1 LPDNPPQYI
10 DGKARQHI
18 YYKATL
24 EHLANPYFKWVPN
37 APYRDSNAAGLSY
50 TYSDLGPSD
59 FVSGIAES
67 IIPVYNMGGWFDGFP
82 NSTTQWHSTLKA
94 TNPSKMLI
102 SPINHSNPGFNP
114 RNPGPYLEYFGEN
127 LTSFYTG
134 NQLERL
140 RFFDHCLKGIEN
152 GVDKE
157 PPIYI
162 LVMNGGGWRFE
173 NEWPIGR
180 QMITNYYFEAGNT
193 LAKDRTSN
201 GSDSYQVDLA
211 HDSRQNTSRANR
223 WNLGAM
229 DRVMT
234 RTDKDQK
241 CLTYTSEQ
249 LEQDTEVTGHP
260 IVHFWVSST
269 ANDGAFFVYLEDVY
283 ENGEAYYV
291 TDGLLR
297 ANFAKLVSKQ
307 DILPSGSDIKVLPDL
322 PWHGFKQSDYVD
334 GIFAGGKKVEVVL
347 DLLPTSWVFKKGHR
361 IRVSIATADW
371 PTFQLHPKLSPTNNP
386 NDPNNIV
393 PTITVYR
400 DADHPSRIDLPVIP
414 QKPTLF
420 EGTAKV
426 RTSDGTYKGQAELYA
441 FTDAVYLRYEN
452 QWMKWGSCEHREG
465 KSLESFEC
473 SGDFG
478 KLRATIR
485 HKKDDSYVTSAH
497 GHGVSFK
504 GTAK

>member
-1 LPDNPPQYI
+1 M
-10 DGKARQHI
+10 A
-18 YYKATL
+18 
-24 EHLANPYFKWVPN
+24 E
-37 APYRDSNAAGLSY
+37 
-50 TYSDLGPSD
+50 
-59 FVSGIAES
+59 SGIA
-67 IIPVYNMGGWFDGFP
+67 IYTVGCWFSVFTRD
-82 NSTTQWHSTLKA
+82 TTWRYATQKA
-94 TNPSKMLI
+94 TNPSKMFIAPAGHETFGL
-102 SPINHSNPGFNP
+102 SVRP
-114 RNPGPYLEYFGEN
+114 PGPYWGYFGINVAEVHKGYN
-127 LTSFYTG
+127 
-134 NQLERL
+134 NERL
-140 RFFDHCLKGIEN
+140 RFFDHYLKGIES
-152 GVDKE
+152 GIDKE

-162 LVMNGGGWRFE
+162 YVMNGDGWRLE
-173 NEWPIGR
+173 NEWPLGR
-180 QMITNYYFEAGNT
+180 QAITNYYFAEGNT
-193 LAKDRTSN
+193 LAKDKTSN
-201 GSDSYQVDLA
+201 GSDNYKVDLTLKNLQ
-211 HDSRQNTSRANR
+211 SRWTNGIAA
-223 WNLGAM
+223 LKEI
-229 DRVMT
+229 VK
-234 RTDKDQK
+234 RTDLDPK
-241 CLTYTSEQ
+241 CLTYTSEP
-249 LEQDTEVTGHP
+249 LEQDVEVTGHP

-269 ANDGAFFVYLEDVY
+269 ANDGDFFVYLEDVDDK
-283 ENGEAYYV
+283 GEALFV

-297 ANFAKLVSKQ
+297 ANFAKLIPY
-307 DILPSGSDIKVLPDL
+307 DFLPPGSQMSVLPDL

-334 GIFAGGKKVEVVL
+334 GIFAGGNKVELVI

-361 IRVSIATADW
+361 IRVSIAGADW
-371 PTFQLHPKLSPTNNP
+371 PTLRLHPKLSPNNKP
-386 NDPNNIV
+386 DDPGNIV

-414 QKPTLF
+414 QKPILF

-485 HKKDDSYVTSAH
+485 HKKDDSYVTSAD